1 MERHETTMRAAR
13 YLLGAGTFAA
23 MLAMTG
29 SASAQTSVC
38 YGGGEGDPR
47 TFCGHVFTDIGD
59 DDDMWNSTEGVE
71 NVDVAITNA
80 SGENVSNSPIPSS
93 ACAAPGDCSEF
104 GGYYEFQVP
113 AETTTGAIFWIC
125 LVTDL
130 DMDGVVEDAEK
141 DCRQNPDAVQVTVG
155 TSPPFVDF
163 EVGDDGSEDPDPSDI
178 WGVGTG
184 TPGYWKNHWEA
195 WPQAGITVGGVNYLN
210 QTTPATPPDKTIYD
224 AIKLMGKVGGD
235 KTVSMFA
242 ALISAKLNA
251 TLENNTACIAD
262 TIAKADLWMAAHP
275 VGSGVKASSP
285 AWVEADAWHTLLDDY
300 NNGKLCAP
308 HRN

>member
-23 MLAMTG
+23 AMLAMTATN
-29 SASAQTSVC
+29 ASAATESC
-38 YGGGEGDPR
+38 YRVFGEDPL
-47 TFCGHVFTDIGD
+47 TVCGHVYDSGGAEVPAVT
-59 DDDMWNSTEGVE
+59 
-71 NVDVAITNA
+71 VAITDDGGNNVA
-80 SGENVSNSPIPSS
+80 PPTESGPCDFAP
-93 ACAAPGDCSEF
+93 ACGYYTFYVPEPGTYWVCLITDPLETDCSEPSQHP
-104 GGYYEFQVP
+104 EAQ
-113 AETTTGAIFWIC
+113 
-125 LVTDL
+125 
-130 DMDGVVEDAEK
+130 
-141 DCRQNPDAVQVTVG
+141 QVTVNEG
-155 TSPPFVDF
+155 GHIVDF
-163 EVGDDGSEDPDPSDI
+163 TLEGSEDPDPNDV

-224 AIKLMGKVGGD
+224 AIKMMGKVGGD